1 MLELVLVCVY
11 AVLRQSRGGDDRRAW
26 TVTAQLLPLF
36 YDEPLLFSFR
46 RSASCPLSYVLLHD
60 VLVEALEAL
69 ESLEG
74 LEVVLLRACAVLLV
88 DAFEVRGPLR
98 GVHVHVLVRA
108 MAMQSAMQPLQP
120 CAPWTLDLFCLSSS
134 LGSVSLWSWWRPFD
148 LSGACASRLRAV
160 LVASPL
166 VSLLLALVVVLAAS
180 PASLLGV
187 LAACGPRLFASCA
200 PWAPSPGGVAGV
212 HWACSACA
220 PRAASPC
227 GPGGVNCA
235 PSERFATHNMASPPS
250 P

>member
-1 MLELVLVCVY
+1 VLELVLVCVY

-166 VSLLLALVVVLAAS
+166 VSLLLALLGFRLLVAS
-180 PASLLGV
+180 PAFIGPVLLVLLGLV
-187 LAACGPRLFASCA
+187 LLRNGSRHITWPRLHLRDVKSWTF
-200 PWAPSPGGVAGV
+200 
-212 HWACSACA
+212 
-220 PRAASPC
+220 
-227 GPGGVNCA
+227 
-235 PSERFATHNMASPPS
+235 
-250 P
+250 